1 MKAIVYD
8 RPESFRLADLPVPE
22 AGPGLVRIKV
32 DLAGVCGTD
41 LHLHHGEFGPTYP
54 LVPGHEFVGTVDSVG
69 PGVDSVRVGQRVVA
83 DTLVGCGA
91 CPQCR
96 LGRTTFCLAATAL
109 GVNAQ
114 GAFAEFVAVPAYQ
127 VFGVD
132 DLDPETAVFAEPL
145 ACVVHGIDVLD
156 PRPGSD
162 VLVFGAG
169 PTGLLLTQ
177 LLGRI
182 AGRITI
188 AAPSAFKLDLA
199 TRHGADRTVLM
210 DRSDPTS
217 ATAVLHEI
225 APDGFDLVVDATGA
239 LGVLDQ
245 TLALTRDAGTI
256 FVYGMTPADARW
268 SISPYEVF
276 RRELT
281 IKGSFAQHHSF
292 SRAVAALRQ
301 CRVRPDGMI
310 THRFRLDDYAEVLA
324 AVGNPSCLKA
334 VIAF

>member
-8 RPESFRLADLPVPE
+8 RPESFRLVDREVPAVS
-22 AGPGLVRIKV
+22 AGQVRIGV

-54 LVPGHEFVGTVDSVG
+54 LVPGHEFVGTVDAVG
-69 PGVDSVRVGQRVVA
+69 PGVDSVVIGQRVVA
-83 DTLVGCGA
+83 DTLIGCGA
-91 CPQCR
+91 CPQCW
-96 LGRTTFCLAATAL
+96 LGRTTFCTSASAL

-114 GAFAEFVAVPAYQ
+114 GAFAEFVTMPAGQ
-127 VFGVD
+127 IFVVD

-145 ACVVHGIDVLD
+145 ACVVHGLDVLD
-156 PRPGSD
+156 AKPGSD

-177 LLGRI
+177 LLGRA

-188 AAPSAFKLDLA
+188 AAPSQFKLDLA
-199 TRHGADRTVLM
+199 VRHGADHAVLM
-210 DRSDPTS
+210 DRSDPTAS
-217 ATAVLHEI
+217 NAALRDL
-225 APDGFDLVVDATGA
+225 APDGFDVVVDATGA
-239 LGVLDQ
+239 VGVLEQ
-245 TLALTRDAGTI
+245 APTLTRSAGTI
-256 FVYGMTPADARW
+256 FVYGMAPADARW
-268 SISPYEVF
+268 PVSPYEVF

-301 CRVRPDGMI
+301 GRVRTNGMI
-310 THRFRLDDYAEVLA
+310 THRFTLDQYASALD
-324 AVGNPSCLKA
+324 AVSESGCLKA
-334 VIAF
+334 VITS